1 VISLCQNASKTE
13 AFRRGL
19 RLGVIPFVG
28 AKQEAL
34 EELLDVDSMIY
45 GANRYQRKT
54 PKPQHRKNSKESPV
68 GGSTGWAVLRTPGEW
83 GSPRG
88 KTSS

>member
-1 VISLCQNASKTE
+1 MACAW
-13 AFRRGL
+13 
-19 RLGVIPFVG
+19 GVIPFVG

-34 EELLDVDSMIY
+34 EELLDVDSVIY
-45 GANRYQRKT
+45 GSNRYCTVPAHETPAQRIEGIARGADTK
-54 PKPQHRKNSKESPV
+54 
-68 GGSTGWAVLRTPGEW
+68 WAVLRTPGEW